1 MKQKKIKIEFGQL
14 TQVLIEINHQQ
25 MAAYVILSLSHHQAT
40 ITCGFEPRR
49 RIIYV
54 SLCPSAR
61 GEIVKQP
68 RQLFY
73 TYITPYLLTRFY
85 AMLDFSYVYFFFF
98 YVLRLKPLSSKA
110 FCIIICCFSSK
121 MSTVF
126 PKKML
131 KLEKNELFQLV

>member
-85 AMLDFSYVYFFFF
+85 AMLDFSYVYSFLLCTQAKAPFFKSLLYNNMLFFFKNVNSF
-98 YVLRLKPLSSKA
+98 SKN
-110 FCIIICCFSSK
+110 
-121 MSTVF
+121 
-126 PKKML
+126 ML
-131 KLEKNELFQLV
+131 KLESK